1 MFTENILNT
10 LADRISDDYIKGSAK
25 LSKLVAEAAKV
36 NKFND
41 EMIKRLVEAVN
52 HVTFKKLFEL
62 KAAQKAPDRNVTFDV
77 ADFNDVKKIL
87 ETLENEE
94 ESRSE
99 SESLSGSLSAS
110 DIIKKFPDLKN
121 IAMCGGCGNGVD
133 EIKTDSSGSEL
144 PLGKHVHITIMAVKK
159 ASEETDALFEKTRR
173 DYIDKISEL
182 ATEFSR
188 YNAPDLN
195 KFASGTLAVSKDV
208 ETDGEIL
215 VDIFR
220 ACKEKPNQTKIAT
233 DEVIMLPKKEYALFK
248 EAVDIY
254 YKLEEIEKVRNKL
267 KEIDNALNGH
277 V

>member
-10 LADRISDDYIKGSAK
+10 LADRISDDYIKGSAN

-41 EMIKRLVEAVN
+41 EMIKRLIEFVN
-52 HVTFKKLFEL
+52 HATFRKLFEL
-62 KAAQKAPDRNVTFDV
+62 KAAQKAPDRNIVFDV
-77 ADFNDVKKIL
+77 ADFNNVKKIL
-87 ETLENEE
+87 ETLENED
-94 ESRSE
+94 ESQSE
-99 SESLSGSLSAS
+99 SESSSESLSAS

-121 IAMCGGCGNGVD
+121 IAVCNNEGNGVD
-133 EIKTDSSGSEL
+133 EIKVNSPDLEL
-144 PLGKHVHITIMAVKK
+144 PLGKHVRVTILAIKK
-159 ASEETDALFEKTRR
+159 ASEEADALFEKTRR

-195 KFASGTLAVSKDV
+195 KFASGVLAVSKDV
-208 ETDGEIL
+208 RADGEVL

-220 ACKEKPNQTKIAT
+220 ACREKPNQTKIAT
-233 DEVIMLPKKEYALFK
+233 DEVIILPKKEYTLFK

-254 YKLEEIEKVRNKL
+254 RKLEEIDKIRDKL
-267 KEIDNALNGH
+267 KEINNALNGH